1 MLTLY
6 GSFYLKLANLPNTG
20 TKLLF
25 DVLKINIF
33 LQILL
38 KQKLFLFEN
47 LKIKYISFMTKKF
60 KLYF

>member
-6 GSFYLKLANLPNTG
+6 GSFYLKMANLPNTG

>member
-33 LQILL
+33 SQILL

>member
-1 MLTLY
+1 MVV
-6 GSFYLKLANLPNTG
+6 FTG

-25 DVLKINIF
+25 DVLKIF